1 MTQSYIAAVERGD
14 RETRWSTVLEIARAL
29 ELEAMLIP
37 RERVPAVNAVLH
49 LGTEDDVP
57 PLTGDRW

>member
-29 ELEAMLIP
+29 ELEVMLIP
-37 RERVPAVNAVLH
+37 RERIPAVNAVVH
-49 LGTEDDVP
+49 LDTEDDVP